1 MPNIIM
7 IKPISKSNTKQRN
20 LPPPQPTPPPP
31 QPAPIL
37 SKNKENVHLSTT
49 PGFFGSLIQG
59 FGLGMGSSLG
69 HRTIDNVFG
78 SSTPDISLTKPSKNS
93 DDKCSKL
100 LELYDNCI
108 KNQKEDCHNYYNHF
122 IQCSNDTN

>member
-7 IKPISKSNTKQRN
+7 TKPINKSNTKQRN
-20 LPPPQPTPPPP
+20 MPPPQ
-31 QPAPIL
+31 QRPIL
-37 SKNKENVHLSTT
+37 SKNTETVHLSTN

-59 FGLGMGSSLG
+59 YGLGMGSSLG

-78 SSTPDISLTKPSKNS
+78 SSTPDISTTKYSKNS
-93 DDKCSKL
+93 DDKCSKV
-100 LELYDNCI
+100 LELYENCM
-108 KNQKEDCHNYYNHF
+108 KNQNEDCLNYYNHF